1 MAKIQPRDV
10 DLFLK
15 IVQTYNTDIDFKA
28 TCWFWGEFKEK
39 TFEEFRARYPD
50 GSMGFQ
56 YFEKFTSK
64 LDMVGLLAAK
74 GLLNEDLWFE
84 KYGTEWAEWEKA
96 RPVIYGLR
104 EAWGEPGY
112 RQYFEWLVNEGQKWK
127 KKGKKRG
134 SG

>member
-1 MAKIQPRDV
+1 MAKFKQRDV

-15 IVQTYNTDIDFKA
+15 IVQTYNTEVDFKA
-28 TCWFWGEFKEK
+28 ACWFWGEFKEK
-39 TFEEFRARYPD
+39 TFEEFHARYPD
-50 GSMGFQ
+50 GSVGFQ

-84 KYGTEWAEWEKA
+84 KYGTEWAEREKA

-104 EAWGEPGY
+104 KEWKEPGY
-112 RQYFEWLVNEGQKWK
+112 RKNFEWLVHEGEKWK
-127 KKGKKRG
+127 KRHKKV
-134 SG
+134 